1 MTSKWFRA
9 IGLSAIVA
17 ALASLAAPGARAD
30 ELRIGF
36 LAPVTGSLA
45 QIATDTMNGFKMY
58 LDDHKGNFHGA
69 TVKFIV
75 EDTEAKPAV
84 AVLKAEELIKQSHID
99 LLIGGVLASTGYALA
114 PVSTREKTVYISSI
128 PASDNLTQRD
138 ADKYPYFVRT
148 GWSSSQPSHPFG
160 EWACQHGYKKVV
172 TIAADYA
179 FGYEVVGGFQKTF
192 EACGGKI
199 VQKMWPPINT
209 VDFSPYISSIKS
221 DADTIFILPVGAG
234 ALQLPKQLAESGI
247 IPQKHLIGS
256 GTSFD
261 EFILP
266 SMGDEVIGAVSP
278 LQWSAALQTP
288 KAVAF
293 VKEYRAK
300 FGKVPSYFS
309 ESNYTTAMMIDAV
322 MAETHGKWPGGQ
334 QFIKLLTALK
344 VDAPR
349 GPVSFDDMRNPV
361 QNVYIR
367 QVEKKKMDG
376 YPNAELWNMVIK
388 TYPHVSQFWTF
399 NKAEF
404 LKQPV
409 YSRDYPPCKYCE

>member
-1 MTSKWFRA
+1 MTNKWFRA
-9 IGLSAIVA
+9 VGLSVIVA
-17 ALASLAAPGARAD
+17 ASLWVPQALAD

-36 LAPVTGSLA
+36 LAPATGSLA
-45 QIATDTMNGFKMY
+45 QIATDMTNGFRMY
-58 LDDHKGNFHGA
+58 LDDHKGDFHGA
-69 TVKFIV
+69 KITFIV
-75 EDTEAKPAV
+75 GDTEAKPAV
-84 AVLKAEELIKQSHID
+84 AVLQAEKLIKQNHVNM
-99 LLIGGVLASTGYALA
+99 LIGGVLASTGYALA
-114 PVSTREKTVYISSI
+114 PVSTRETTVYISSI

-148 GWSSSQPSHPFG
+148 GWTSSQPSHPFG
-160 EWACQHGYKKVV
+160 EWACKHGYKKVV

-199 VQKMWPPINT
+199 IQKMWPPINT
-209 VDFSPYISSIKS
+209 VDYSPYISSIKA
-221 DADTIFILPVGAG
+221 DADTVFILPVGAG
-234 ALQLPKQLAESGI
+234 TLQLPQQLMEAGI
-247 IPQKHLIGS
+247 IPKMHLIGC

-266 SMGDEVIGAVSP
+266 HMGDEVIGAISP

-309 ESNYTTAMMIDAV
+309 ESNYTTAMIIDAV
-322 MAETHGKWPGGQ
+322 MQETHGKWPGGE

-344 VDAPR
+344 VEAPR
-349 GPVSFDDMRNPV
+349 GPISFDDMRNPV
-361 QNVYIR
+361 QNIYIR
-367 QVEKKKMDG
+367 QVEKKQMDG
-376 YPNAELWNMVIK
+376 YPNAELWNVVIQ
-388 TYPHVSQFWTF
+388 TYPQVSQFWTF
-399 NKAEF
+399 KKAEY
-404 LKQPV
+404 LKEPS
-409 YSRDYPPCKYCE
+409 YTRDYPPCKYCE

>member
-1 MTSKWFRA
+1 MTAKWFRA
-9 IGLSAIVA
+9 IALPAIAA
-17 ALASLAAPGARAD
+17 ALTPLAAPQAGAD

-36 LAPVTGSLA
+36 LVPVTGSLA
-45 QIATDTMNGFKMY
+45 QIATDMTNGFRMY
-58 LDDHKGNFHGA
+58 LDDHKGMLGGA

-75 EDTEAKPAV
+75 GDTQAKPAV
-84 AVLKAEELIKQSHID
+84 AVLQAEKLIKQNHVNM
-99 LLIGGVLASTGYALA
+99 LIGGTLASTGYALA
-114 PVSTREKTVYISSI
+114 PLSTREKTIYVSSI

-160 EWACQHGYKKVV
+160 DWACAHGYKKVV

-199 VQKMWPPINT
+199 VQKLWPPINT
-209 VDFSPYISSIKS
+209 VDYSPYISSIKP
-221 DADTIFILPVGAG
+221 DADTVFILPVGAG
-234 ALQLPKQLAESGI
+234 ALQLPKQLQASGI
-247 IPQKHLIGS
+247 IPKKHLIGS

-266 SMGDEVIGAVSP
+266 QMGDEVIGALSA

-288 KAVAF
+288 EAVAF

-300 FGKVPSYFS
+300 YGKVPSYFS
-309 ESNYTTAMMIDAV
+309 ESNYTTAKMIDAV
-322 MAETHGKWPGGQ
+322 MQETHGKWPGSEK
-334 QFIKLLTALK
+334 FIKLLTALK
-344 VDAPR
+344 IDAPR
-349 GPVSFDDMRNPV
+349 GPISFDDMRNPV
-361 QNVYIR
+361 QNIYIR

-376 YPNAELWNMVIK
+376 YPKDELWNVVIK

-399 NKAEF
+399 NKEEY
-404 LKQPV
+404 LKEPA
-409 YSRDYPPCKYCE
+409 YTRDYPPCKYCE

>member
-1 MTSKWFRA
+1 MTKKLFGAFGLPA
-9 IGLSAIVA
+9 IIA
-17 ALASLAAPGARAD
+17 ALAALSAPPARAE

-36 LAPVTGSLA
+36 LVPVTGSLA
-45 QIATDTMNGFKMY
+45 QIATDMTNGFRMY
-58 LDDHKGNFHGA
+58 LDDHKGELGGA

-75 EDTEAKPAV
+75 GDTQAKPAV
-84 AVLKAEELIKQSHID
+84 AVLQAEKLIKQNHVD
-99 LLIGGVLASTGYALA
+99 MLIGGTLASEGYALA
-114 PVSTREKTVYISSI
+114 PLSTRDKTVYISSV
-128 PASDNLTQRD
+128 PASDDLTQRD
-138 ADKYPYFVRT
+138 LSKYPYFVRT

-179 FGYEVVGGFQKTF
+179 FGYEVVGGFQQTF

-209 VDFSPYISSIKS
+209 VDYSPYISSIKS
-221 DADTIFILPVGAG
+221 DADAVFILPVGAG
-234 ALQLPKQLAESGI
+234 ALQLPQQLQESGI
-247 IPQKHLIGS
+247 IPKKHLIGS

-266 SMGDEVIGAVSP
+266 HMGDEVIGAVSP

-309 ESNYTTAMMIDAV
+309 ESNYTTAMMIDEV
-322 MAETHGKWPGGQ
+322 MKETHGKWPGPL

-361 QNVYIR
+361 QNVYVR
-367 QVEKKKMDG
+367 QVEKTKLDG
-376 YPNAELWNMVIK
+376 YPNPELWNVVIK

-399 NKAEF
+399 NKAEY
-404 LKQPV
+404 LKQPP
-409 YSRDYPPCKYCE
+409 YTRDYPPCKYCE